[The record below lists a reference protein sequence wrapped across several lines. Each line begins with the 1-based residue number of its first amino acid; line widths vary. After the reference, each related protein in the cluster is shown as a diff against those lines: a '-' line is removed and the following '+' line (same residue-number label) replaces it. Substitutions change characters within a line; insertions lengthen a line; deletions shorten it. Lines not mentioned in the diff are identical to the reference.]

1 MNQQN
6 TKITRQSLK
15 KIVKECLIEILSE
28 GISSN
33 NFSSSDITVP
43 RNTERKP
50 SPAIAQAIRAEA
62 KRNPIMADIFAD
74 TARTTLPQMLSE
86 RNEPREQVSGRLED
100 VFGAETSSKWAELA
114 FLDSNTKKR

>member
-1 MNQQN
+1 MNQS

-15 KIVKECLIEILSE
+15 KVVKECLIEILSE

-33 NFSSSDITVP
+33 SFSNTDTTVP
-43 RNTERKP
+43 KNIERKP
-50 SPAIAQAIRAEA
+50 SPALVQAIRSES

-86 RNEPREQVSGRLED
+86 RNESREHVSGRLED
-100 VFGAETSSKWAELA
+100 VFGVETSSKWAELA

>member
-1 MNQQN
+1 MNQS
-6 TKITRQSLK
+6 TKITRQTLK
-15 KIVKECLIEILSE
+15 KVVKECLIEILSE

-33 NFSSSDITVP
+33 SFSSSDITVP
-43 RNTERKP
+43 RNVERKP
-50 SPAIAQAIRAEA
+50 SPALVQAIRSES

-86 RNEPREQVSGRLED
+86 RNESREHVSGRLED
-100 VFGAETSSKWAELA
+100 VFGVETSSKWAELA